1 MSLTPRA
8 AGKLARGRAQLA
20 ARAVYLDFLTLI
32 YIIRGMESK
41 KTKNRRLLHGFQ
53 FHPPSRKTAAWAV
66 AVGPFSQTRG
76 LSDLSPALFFY
87 FDFILEKPATRPRD
101 RCGKEQLVYPFVTGS
116 PGSSRVSALA
126 PYSSGGRVGSTLSTP
141 HAGGDVG
148 LFVGECSSPQTDA
161 PKQRRGMS
169 HQRPDLSSHSRDD
182 SRPNFQIWRDWRV
195 LGFL

>member
-1 MSLTPRA
+1 MWGSNYYYYPASPPATTIIDRDNHNEGA
-8 AGKLARGRAQLA
+8 F
-20 ARAVYLDFLTLI
+20 FL
-32 YIIRGMESK
+32 
-41 KTKNRRLLHGFQ
+41 
-53 FHPPSRKTAAWAV
+53 
-66 AVGPFSQTRG
+66 
-76 LSDLSPALFFY
+76 

-101 RCGKEQLVYPFVTGS
+101 RCGTEQLLYPFVTGF

-169 HQRPDLSSHSRDD
+169 HQRPDLSSHSSCDD
-182 SRPNFQIWRDWRV
+182 PRLKFQIGREARALRSDVVVVATMGARTV
-195 LGFL
+195 YLLVSQ